1 MFRIR
6 TVFPSTAAIS
16 LSCCM
21 LLTANAL
28 MTVLTFVKT
37 NPARYC
43 ACQSESRETQ
53 KVFCQS
59 FLSKRLSRACLGKGS
74 SGWLEKRVA
83 KVEGRSAF
91 PCLHSFSPGLSQ
103 LQPPSDTP
111 SGNTLAAQPAHHKPH
126 GHTRTRVRFR
136 QLCKCV
142 QQVVRSQQRG
152 DFSSMLVLWRQQ
164 DSDRGGQA
172 SSSVLHPT
180 KDLLEI

>member
-1 MFRIR
+1 
-6 TVFPSTAAIS
+6 
-16 LSCCM
+16 M

-59 FLSKRLSRACLGKGS
+59 FLSKRLSRACLGKKS

-83 KVEGRSAF
+83 KVEQQADLLSV
-91 PCLHSFSPGLSQ
+91 SPGLSQ

-152 DFSSMLVLWRQQ
+152 EFSSMLVL
-164 DSDRGGQA
+164 
-172 SSSVLHPT
+172 
-180 KDLLEI
+180 

>member
-1 MFRIR
+1 
-6 TVFPSTAAIS
+6 
-16 LSCCM
+16 M

-53 KVFCQS
+53 TVFCQS
-59 FLSKRLSRACLGKGS
+59 FLSKRLSRACLGKKS

-83 KVEGRSAF
+83 KVEQRGD
-91 PCLHSFSPGLSQ
+91 LLSFSPGLSQ

-152 DFSSMLVLWRQQ
+152 DFSSMLVL
-164 DSDRGGQA
+164 
-172 SSSVLHPT
+172 
-180 KDLLEI
+180 